1 MNILPTVTTTFNAN
15 WKGKIKEVEMFDLK
29 EVALFPTCLDK
40 NERREMYNLLSKT
53 SIKSIPFVHL
63 RDDMEVQELEFFI
76 KEYNTQMFC
85 VHSAKEYPIPGEW
98 IKYSSIIAI
107 ENTSAGG
114 FEENEVKRFGGL
126 CLDFAHLENDRITNL
141 EKFNR
146 DFALL
151 NKFPV
156 KCNHIS
162 AIKKDFRIEKDEKL
176 RYDSHS
182 FQDLSEFDYLKKYS
196 LGLFSDFCA
205 LELENSIR
213 DQVRV
218 KEYILKTLQGRDAYI
233 KKFFK

>member
-1 MNILPTVTTTFNAN
+1 
-15 WKGKIKEVEMFDLK
+15 
-29 EVALFPTCLDK
+29 
-40 NERREMYNLLSKT
+40 
-53 SIKSIPFVHL
+53 
-63 RDDMEVQELEFFI
+63 
-76 KEYNTQMFC
+76 
-85 VHSAKEYPIPGEW
+85 
-98 IKYSSIIAI
+98 
-107 ENTSAGG
+107 
-114 FEENEVKRFGGL
+114 
-126 CLDFAHLENDRITNL
+126 
-141 EKFNR
+141 
-146 DFALL
+146 L

-205 LELENSIR
+205 LELENPIR
-213 DQVRV
+213 DQLRV

>member
-1 MNILPTVTTTFNAN
+1 MNILPTITTTFNAN
-15 WKGKIKEVEMFDLK
+15 WKGKIKEVQLFDLE

-40 NERREMYNLLSKT
+40 NERRGLYDLISK
-53 SIKSIPFVHL
+53 SGIKSIPFVHL
-63 RDDMEVQELEFFI
+63 REDMEVQELEFFI
-76 KEYNTQMFC
+76 KKYNTQIFC
-85 VHSAKEYPIPGEW
+85 VHSAQVYPIPLEW
-98 IKYSSIIAI
+98 IKYASIIAI

-114 FEENEVKRFGGL
+114 FDEKEIKRFGGI

-141 EKFNR
+141 EKFNH

-156 KCNHIS
+156 RCNHIS
-162 AIKKDFRIEKDEKL
+162 AVKKEFKIGKDEKL
-176 RYDSHS
+176 KYDSHS
-182 FQDLSEFDYLKKYS
+182 FESLPEFDYLKKYS

-213 DQVRV
+213 DQLKV